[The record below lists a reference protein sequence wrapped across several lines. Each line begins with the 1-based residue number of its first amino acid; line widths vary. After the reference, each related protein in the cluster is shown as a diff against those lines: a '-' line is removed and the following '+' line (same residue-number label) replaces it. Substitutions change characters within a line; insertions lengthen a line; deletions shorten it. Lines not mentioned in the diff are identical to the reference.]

1 MAIPILQGTG
11 QLPHQYCLAPSV
23 NSAEAETPGCRN
35 TKVGRRMT
43 ETRAVEA
50 GGG

>member
-1 MAIPILQGTG
+1 MATHILQGTS

-23 NSAEAETPGCRN
+23 NSAEAEMPGSRN

-43 ETRAVEA
+43 ENRAVKA
-50 GGG
+50 GDG